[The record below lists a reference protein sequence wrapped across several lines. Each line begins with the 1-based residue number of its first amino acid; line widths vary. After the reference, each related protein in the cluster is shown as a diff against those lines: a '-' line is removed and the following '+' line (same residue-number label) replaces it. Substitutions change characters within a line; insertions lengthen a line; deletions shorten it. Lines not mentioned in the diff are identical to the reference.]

1 MSVQSVMPVVT
12 VTQPVM
18 DMKKNFEAKRSEA
31 KEKQR
36 TNSVNIS
43 DARYEEIVSQVLQA
57 KSKTSNKQP
66 AEYRLLKRFDLLCVQ
81 GVQKLISPVT
91 ASQGG
96 ETIRYFVKDSEIFDV
111 LHESHLS
118 IGHKGRDAMDN
129 LIKQRYVNVTQAD
142 ILMYLSFCR
151 PCHEKKKTKRKGIVT
166 NPILHDELNSRC
178 QVDPWLISL
187 TISQRQATTL
197 NG

>member
-43 DARYEEIVSQVLQA
+43 DARYEGIVSQVLQA

-66 AEYRLLKRFDLLCVQ
+66 AEYRLLKPFDLLCVQ

-118 IGHKGRDAMDN
+118 IGHKGRDAINAGRHID
-129 LIKQRYVNVTQAD
+129 VFV
-142 ILMYLSFCR
+142 IL
-151 PCHEKKKTKRKGIVT
+151 
-166 NPILHDELNSRC
+166 
-178 QVDPWLISL
+178 Q
-187 TISQRQATTL
+187 TL
-197 NG
+197 P